1 MRIAIINVGASAFRM
16 YIAEFLRQ
24 ERALDFLIKPLRLGE
39 DTFSKGYISLENVKK
54 STDILKLFKLK
65 LEEYGVKDYRALCT
79 SGVREAGN
87 KEFFLDYTL
96 HNSGIRLEVLEPWEE
111 SYIKYVGAKNSVDN
125 FNELEQEGVVL
136 ANVASGNVNLHA
148 TLKNRV
154 VFSGTLPYGSLRLRQ
169 MFKPISHMKRY
180 RAIQEYVRIMIN
192 SVARAVE
199 PGDINHLIGAGSS
212 INMMLSLFDLKD
224 NRIHLNMLQDVYQK
238 VRTLPLEE
246 IMETTNLRSEQ
257 ASVLVTT
264 LITYIELMKLVKT
277 KSFVFS
283 RDTFPRTMAL
293 YYSGKIRDS
302 RLSERAKNTLMHIA
316 KRYNADIRHAVWV
329 NHFARKIFKD
339 LSDLHSLR
347 NNMRFALETAVILN
361 DVGNYI
367 AELDAAAN
375 SFNIIKAIQ
384 IPGIDAEVFHTAACV
399 VFEANRTPRSIA
411 PGGYVELIGKNP
423 LTIRKLA
430 AIQKLAEALDA
441 ARNRHIKRI
450 SISISDTIIV
460 TADTVRETYL
470 EAYAFDNLKQYF
482 AETFGIPI
490 ELKTRIC
497 YE

>member
-1 MRIAIINVGASAFRM
+1 M

-24 ERALDFLIKPLRLGE
+24 ERSLDFLIKPLRLGK

-54 STDILKLFKLK
+54 STEILKLFKLK
-65 LEEYGVKDYRALCT
+65 LEEYNVSRYRALCT

-87 KEFFLDYTL
+87 KDFFLDYTL
-96 HNSGIRLEVLEPWEE
+96 HNSGIKLEVLEPWEE
-111 SYIKYVGAKNSVDN
+111 SYIKYVGARNSVDN
-125 FNELEQEGVVL
+125 FEELEQAGVVL

-169 MFKPISHMKRY
+169 MFKSIAHMKRY
-180 RAIQEYVRIMIN
+180 RAIQEYVKIMIN

-199 PGDINHLIGAGSS
+199 PGTINHLIGAGSS

-224 NRIHLNMLQDVYQK
+224 TRIHLYMLEELYEK

-246 IMETTNLRSEQ
+246 IIEITKLRREQ

-264 LITYIELMKLVKT
+264 LIIYIELMKLVKA

-283 RDTFPRTMAL
+283 RDTFPQTMAQ
-293 YYSGKIRDS
+293 YYTGRIRDTH
-302 RLSERAKNTLMHIA
+302 LSERAKTTLMHTA
-316 KRYNADIRHAVWV
+316 RRYNADTRHAVWV
-329 NHFARKIFKD
+329 NRFARIIFNE
-339 LSDLHSLR
+339 LSDLHSLKSD
-347 NNMRFALETAVILN
+347 MRFALETAITLN
-361 DVGNYI
+361 DVGRYI
-367 AELDAAAN
+367 SDLNSEIN
-375 SFNIIKAIQ
+375 SFNIIRAIQ
-384 IPGIDAEVFHTAACV
+384 IPGIGAEIFHTAACV
-399 VFEANRTPRSIA
+399 VFEANRTPQSVP
-411 PGGYVELIGKNP
+411 PGGYDELMAKNP

-430 AIQKLAEALDA
+430 AIHRLAEALDA

-450 SISISDTIIV
+450 SIDISGTITV
-460 TADTVRETYL
+460 TADTVREAYL
-470 EAYAFDNLKQYF
+470 EMYAFNNLKIYF
-482 AETFGIPI
+482 AETFGIGI